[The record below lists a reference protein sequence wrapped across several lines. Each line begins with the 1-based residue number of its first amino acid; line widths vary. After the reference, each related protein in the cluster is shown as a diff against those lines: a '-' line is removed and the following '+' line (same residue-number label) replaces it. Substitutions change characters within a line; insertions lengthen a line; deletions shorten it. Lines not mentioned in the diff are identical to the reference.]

1 MSPDGPAP
9 AHDDTVPA
17 HRTPGTS
24 AAGPGSAVSPAVPES
39 PAPAAHAASALVAH
53 RGPGTSASGPEPG
66 HPLDAPQAAELPSDV
81 VVLDGPVEGD
91 PTELL
96 PRLRAVLSRPGPAV
110 VVATSGSTGRPK
122 KTVLSAEALTA
133 SGRATERATSGPGQ
147 WLLCLP
153 AHYVAGVQ
161 VLARSVLAGTT
172 PVVMTGEHFTPRAFA
187 DAAEGM
193 NHPVRYVSVVPTQL
207 QRILDPADGFPDPRA
222 VAALARFDAVLVGG
236 SPLSP
241 ALAHLADAAGV
252 RVVRTYGMSETC
264 GGCVYNGEPLD
275 TVTVRILPDDADP
288 HLAHDPAL
296 SVPPAEEA
304 SAGTSTAE
312 EESAGTWSAEEGPG
326 GTSSG
331 AAGSAEAPSTAALPA
346 VDQGPAS
353 PLEGRIWLGGEVVT
367 SGYLDD
373 PAQTAAHFR
382 VSEGRR
388 WYRTD
393 DLGSLDENG
402 RLTVLGRTDDVINT
416 GGVKVSAGRVADVL
430 LDHDRVRQAL
440 VLPVEHPEWGQEV
453 AAVVAVRRPLHSGSV
468 PDDHHPDGGFEG
480 DLDPGLERELAQSV
494 RERLG
499 APAVPKRWCRVDRL
513 PLLLTGKPDRRAAAA
528 LFAAEPGASPG
539 AGPGVGPHADTAAEP
554 SAGPGKR

>member
-1 MSPDGPAP
+1 MSPHGPSP
-9 AHDDTVPA
+9 AHDDAVPA
-17 HRTPGTS
+17 HRGPGTS
-24 AAGPGSAVSPAVPES
+24 AAGPGSAASPAVPES
-39 PAPAAHAASALVAH
+39 PVPAAHAASALVAH
-53 RGPGTSASGPEPG
+53 CGPGTSASGQEPG
-66 HPLDAPQAAELPSDV
+66 HPLDAPLAAELPSDV
-81 VVLDGPVEGD
+81 VVLDGPVEGN
-91 PTELL
+91 PTALL
-96 PRLRAVLSRPGPAV
+96 PRLRAVLSRPGAAV

-193 NHPVRYVSVVPTQL
+193 DHPVRYVSVVPTQL

-264 GGCVYNGEPLD
+264 GGCVYNGVPLD
-275 TVTVRILPDDADP
+275 TVAVRILPDDAGP
-288 HLAHDPAL
+288 HLAHAPAP

-304 SAGTSTAE
+304 SAE
-312 EESAGTWSAEEGPG
+312 TWSAEEGPG
-326 GTSSG
+326 GTSS
-331 AAGSAEAPSTAALPA
+331 AAVGSAEAPSTAALPA

-353 PLEGRIWLGGEVVT
+353 PLEGRIWLGGEVVA
-367 SGYLDD
+367 SGYLND

-440 VLPVEHPEWGQEV
+440 VLPVEHPEWGQVV

-480 DLDPGLERELAQSV
+480 DLGPGLERELAQSV

-528 LFAAEPGASPG
+528 LFTAEPGASPG
-539 AGPGVGPHADTAAEP
+539 AGPGVGPHADTGAEP
-554 SAGPGKR
+554 SARPGKR

>member
-9 AHDDTVPA
+9 AQDDTVPA

-96 PRLRAVLSRPGPAV
+96 PRLRAVLSRPGAAV

-193 NHPVRYVSVVPTQL
+193 DHPVRYVSVVPTQL

-264 GGCVYNGEPLD
+264 GGCVYNGVPLD

-288 HLAHDPAL
+288 HLAHAPAL
-296 SVPPAEEA
+296 SVPPAAEA
-304 SAGTSTAE
+304 PAGTSAAE
-312 EESAGTWSAEEGPG
+312 ETSAETRSAEAGPG
-326 GTSSG
+326 GTSS
-331 AAGSAEAPSTAALPA
+331 AAVGSAEAPSTAALPA

-353 PLEGRIWLGGEVVT
+353 PLEGRIWLGGEVVA
-367 SGYLDD
+367 SGYLND

-440 VLPVEHPEWGQEV
+440 VLPVEHPEWGQVV

-528 LFAAEPGASPG
+528 LFTAEPGASPG

>member
-1 MSPDGPAP
+1 MSPHGSTPPHDEAAP
-9 AHDDTVPA
+9 D
-17 HRTPGTS
+17 
-24 AAGPGSAVSPAVPES
+24 
-39 PAPAAHAASALVAH
+39 H
-53 RGPGTSASGPEPG
+53 RGPRTPAPGPGAGATSPATEPVVPSPGADPRVAPSGPGTPASGTDLG
-66 HPLDAPQAAELPSDV
+66 QPLEAPRAAELPSDV
-81 VVLDGPVEGD
+81 VLLDGPVADD
-91 PTELL
+91 PVELL

-172 PVVMTGEHFTPRAFA
+172 PVVMTGEHFTPGAFA
-187 DAAEGM
+187 DAAAGM
-193 NHPVRYVSVVPTQL
+193 DHPVRYVSVVPTQL
-207 QRILDPADGFPDPRA
+207 QRILDPTDGSPDPRA

-241 ALAHLADAAGV
+241 ALATLADSAGV
-252 RVVRTYGMSETC
+252 HMVRTYGMSETC
-264 GGCVYNGEPLD
+264 GGCVYNGAPLD
-275 TVTVRILPDDADP
+275 AVTVRILPDDAGP
-288 HLAHDPAL
+288 HLADAPPPSA
-296 SVPPAEEA
+296 PPAEEA
-304 SAGTSTAE
+304 SAR
-312 EESAGTWSAEEGPG
+312 TWSAEEGPT
-326 GTSSG
+326 GTSSAEEVSVG
-331 AAGSAEAPSTAALPA
+331 TLPAEAGAAEAPSVAAGSAEAPSAAGASAVEPA
-346 VDQGPAS
+346 PVAPA
-353 PLEGRIWLGGEVVT
+353 EGRIWLGGEVVA
-367 SGYLDD
+367 SGYLED
-373 PAQTAAHFR
+373 PAQTATHFR

-393 DLGSLDENG
+393 DLGSVDEHG

-440 VLPVEHPEWGQEV
+440 VLPVEHPEWGQVV
-453 AAVVAVRRPLHSGSV
+453 AAVVAVRRPMPDEPV
-468 PDDHHPDGGFEG
+468 PDDHHSDCGLDH

-499 APAVPKRWCRVDRL
+499 APAVPKRWRRVDRL
-513 PLLLTGKPDRRAAAA
+513 PLLATGKPDRQAAAA
-528 LFAAEPGASPG
+528 LFTGEPGASPG
-539 AGPGVGPHADTAAEP
+539 AVLGPH
-554 SAGPGKR
+554 PGKH

>member
-91 PTELL
+91 LTELL
-96 PRLRAVLSRPGPAV
+96 PRLRAVLSRPGAAV

-207 QRILDPADGFPDPRA
+207 QRILDPADGSPDPRA

-264 GGCVYNGEPLD
+264 GGCVYNGVPLD
-275 TVTVRILPDDADP
+275 TVAVRILPDDAGP
-288 HLAHDPAL
+288 HLAHAPAP
-296 SVPPAEEA
+296 SAPPAEEA
-304 SAGTSTAE
+304 SAGTLSAKEEPVGASPAE
-312 EESAGTWSAEEGPG
+312 A
-326 GTSSG
+326 G
-331 AAGSAEAPSTAALPA
+331 AAGESPAASFA
-346 VDQGPAS
+346 HQAGPAS
-353 PLEGRIWLGGEVVT
+353 PLEGRIWLGGEVVA
-367 SGYLDD
+367 SGYLND
-373 PAQTAAHFR
+373 PEQTAAHFR

-440 VLPVEHPEWGQEV
+440 VLPLAHPEWGQEV
-453 AAVVAVRRPLHSGSV
+453 AAVVAVRRPLHNEPV
-468 PDDHHPDGGFEG
+468 PDDHHPDSRLDG

-513 PLLLTGKPDRRAAAA
+513 PLLATGKPDRRAAAA
-528 LFAAEPGASPG
+528 LFTAEPGASPG
-539 AGPGVGPHADTAAEP
+539 AGPGVGPHAGTAAEP
-554 SAGPGKR
+554 SARPGER